1 MLENNFWSGSP
12 EGLSLD
18 SGDTNLIQE
27 IANFACTDAKLS
39 NNCFLDN
46 NIMSSSGNA
55 LYGNVMFD
63 DKLAARDSSFSRFQL
78 GDLTPTNN
86 KFCAG
91 EEEQKDSTNLL
102 YHGWPDIGNLED
114 VEKMFSCDST
124 YGQGSSSYDNEVSW
138 LSSPV
143 DSSDDALRSSFNS
156 SISEWKST
164 SKQSEGNTEYL
175 CSSVTPSSTNF
186 GKQNV
191 FDSCWTNSQNLGAD
205 DSSSACPS
213 FCNMVDIDVEDRRLS
228 ISNEQVSAFALG
240 HAPMEMSPNFP
251 PEIPPSM
258 ILEENIAKHNQHEH
272 MQVSYTTAYQHEDS
286 VIQQA
291 QSQTS
296 LTDKVPVGEKLHQ
309 SLNAVELLSI
319 EVPAVSDTSTVP
331 GNPCDSTFLDD
342 VSVEASGLRQLLWIM
357 KQLDSRTKLC
367 IRDSL
372 YRLARSADQRHNLG
386 LSKSSGRDIINEKGV
401 FTTEEANVS
410 SELKDL
416 EAVTNPIDRSVA
428 HLLFQ
433 VPAKPA
439 TGVCDGSLS
448 LESSSVVQGA
458 ITSQHLIPYELL
470 YEEKH
475 SGGVEEISEY

>member
-1 MLENNFWSGSP
+1 MLDNNFWSGSP

-18 SGDTNLIQE
+18 SGDSNLIQE
-27 IANFACTDAKLS
+27 IANFTCTDAKLS

-46 NIMSSSGNA
+46 NIMTSSGKFC
-55 LYGNVMFD
+55 GNVMFD
-63 DKLAARDSSFSRFQL
+63 QKLVASDSSFSQFQL
-78 GDLTPTNN
+78 GDLTLTDN
-86 KFCAG
+86 KFCVG
-91 EEEQKDSTNLL
+91 EDEQKDSTNLL
-102 YHGWPDIGNLED
+102 YYGWPDIGNLED
-114 VEKMFSCDST
+114 VEKMFSCD
-124 YGQGSSSYDNEVSW
+124 YGQGNSSYDNEVSW

-143 DSSDDALRSSFNS
+143 DSSDDALMSSFNS

-175 CSSVTPSSTNF
+175 CSSLTPSSTNF

-191 FDSCWTNSQNLGAD
+191 FDTSWMNSQNVDAD

-213 FCNMVDIDVEDRRLS
+213 FCNMVDIDVEDKRLS
-228 ISNEQVSAFALG
+228 ISNEQVSAFALDN
-240 HAPMEMSPNFP
+240 ALMEMSSNFP
-251 PEIPPSM
+251 PEVPSM
-258 ILEENIAKHNQHEH
+258 ILEEKIAKHNQYEQ

-286 VIQQA
+286 MIQQA

-296 LTDKVPVGEKLHQ
+296 LTDQVPVGEKLRQ

-319 EVPAVSDTSTVP
+319 EVPTVSDTSTVP
-331 GNPCDSTFLDD
+331 GKPCESTLLND
-342 VSVEASGLRQLLWIM
+342 VSVEASGLRQLLSIM

-386 LSKSSGRDIINEKGV
+386 LSKSSGRDIIDEKGV

-410 SELKDL
+410 SESKDL

-433 VPAKPA
+433 VPAKPS
-439 TGVCDGSLS
+439 TGLCDGSLS
-448 LESSSVVQGA
+448 LESSSVIHGS
-458 ITSQHLIPYELL
+458 ITSQHLIPNNLIYKEG
-470 YEEKH
+470 H
-475 SGGVEEISEY
+475 SDGVEEISEY

>member
-1 MLENNFWSGSP
+1 MRETKDIDRKWKSIDLLDDISWDEVGESDDRIVHLSLRSERIRLSSSNGIQGRVGVKYIKGPMLENNFWSGSP

-63 DKLAARDSSFSRFQL
+63 EKLAASDSSFSRFQL
-78 GDLTPTNN
+78 GDLTPTDN

-102 YHGWPDIGNLED
+102 YYGWPDIGNLED

-124 YGQGSSSYDNEVSW
+124 YGQGNASYDNEVSW

-191 FDSCWTNSQNLGAD
+191 FDTCWTNSQNLGAD
-205 DSSSACPS
+205 DSSSECPS

-251 PEIPPSM
+251 PEVPSI
-258 ILEENIAKHNQHEH
+258 ILEENIAKHNQYEH

-296 LTDKVPVGEKLHQ
+296 LTDQVPVGGKLHQ

-342 VSVEASGLRQLLWIM
+342 VSVEASGLRQLLCIM
-357 KQLDSRTKLC
+357 KQ
-367 IRDSL
+367 
-372 YRLARSADQRHNLG
+372 
-386 LSKSSGRDIINEKGV
+386 V
-401 FTTEEANVS
+401 FGPNH
-410 SELKDL
+410 
-416 EAVTNPIDRSVA
+416 P
-428 HLLFQ
+428 
-433 VPAKPA
+433 

-448 LESSSVVQGA
+448 LESSSVVHGS
-458 ITSQHLIPYELL
+458 ITSQHLIPNKLL
-470 YEEKH
+470 YEEEH
-475 SGGVEEISEY
+475 SGGMEEISEY

>member
-1 MLENNFWSGSP
+1 MLKIG
-12 EGLSLD
+12 GYLY
-18 SGDTNLIQE
+18 Q
-27 IANFACTDAKLS
+27 
-39 NNCFLDN
+39 
-46 NIMSSSGNA
+46 MS
-55 LYGNVMFD
+55 
-63 DKLAARDSSFSRFQL
+63 R
-78 GDLTPTNN
+78 
-86 KFCAG
+86 C
-91 EEEQKDSTNLL
+91 LL
-102 YHGWPDIGNLED
+102 
-114 VEKMFSCDST
+114 
-124 YGQGSSSYDNEVSW
+124 
-138 LSSPV
+138 
-143 DSSDDALRSSFNS
+143 
-156 SISEWKST
+156 
-164 SKQSEGNTEYL
+164 
-175 CSSVTPSSTNF
+175 
-186 GKQNV
+186 
-191 FDSCWTNSQNLGAD
+191 
-205 DSSSACPS
+205 
-213 FCNMVDIDVEDRRLS
+213 
-228 ISNEQVSAFALG
+228 VSAFALG